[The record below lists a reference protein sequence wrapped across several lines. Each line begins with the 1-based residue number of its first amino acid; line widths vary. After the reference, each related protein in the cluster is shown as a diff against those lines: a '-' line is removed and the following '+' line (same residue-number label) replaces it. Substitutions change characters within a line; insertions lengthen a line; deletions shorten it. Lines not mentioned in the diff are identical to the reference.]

1 MTEDSAVPWLDD
13 AEQIAWRSFMNGTQR
28 LFDAINDSLVETS
41 GLTFADY
48 RILVLLSENDQM
60 RMSALADGALSTKS
74 TISRRIARLAEA
86 GFVERLAKDHDKDA
100 RNRVCRITPAGR
112 DKLHE
117 AAKGHVV
124 AVRTYLLDHL
134 DDHERQAMGTTF
146 SKVDKWLRDNPQ
158 TRVK

>member
-1 MTEDSAVPWLDD
+1 MPWLDD
-13 AEQIAWRSFMNGTQR
+13 TEQVAGRSFMNGSQR

-48 RILVLLSENDQM
+48 RLLVILSENEQM
-60 RMSALADGALSTKS
+60 RMSDLADGALSTKS
-74 TISRRIARLAEA
+74 TISRRVARLAEA
-86 GFVERLAKDHDKDA
+86 GWVERLAKDHDKDA
-100 RNRVCRITPAGR
+100 RNRVSRITPAGLE
-112 DKLHE
+112 KLHE

-134 DDHERQAMGTTF
+134 DDQERDAMATTF
-146 SKVDKWLRDNPQ
+146 SKVDTWLRENPQ